1 MLMKDL
7 CSGRPIMYTSYPQ
20 HHSTSH
26 AKGGLDTPPPR
37 PTHAED
43 ATITLKEADAYALA
57 YEQLLPF
64 MID

>member
-7 CSGRPIMYTSYPQ
+7 CSGTPIMYISYAE

-26 AKGGLDTPPPR
+26 VKGEVDTPRR
-37 PTHAED
+37 PDHAED
-43 ATITLKEADAYALA
+43 AMITLKEEDAHALA
-57 YEQLLPF
+57 CEELLPF

>member
-1 MLMKDL
+1 MKDL
-7 CSGRPIMYTSYPQ
+7 CSGSPIVYSACAQ

-26 AKGGLDTPPPR
+26 AKGEVDTPPRR

-43 ATITLKEADAYALA
+43 ATITLKEEDAHALA
-57 YEQLLPF
+57 YEQLLSF

>member
-1 MLMKDL
+1 MKDL
-7 CSGRPIMYTSYPQ
+7 CSGRSIVYIACAQ

-26 AKGGLDTPPPR
+26 AKGGVVTPPPR
-37 PTHAED
+37 PTHAKD

>member
-1 MLMKDL
+1 MKDL
-7 CSGRPIMYTSYPQ
+7 CSRRPIMYISCSQ

-26 AKGGLDTPPPR
+26 AKGGVDTPPR
-37 PTHAED
+37 RHAHAED
-43 ATITLKEADAYALA
+43 ATITLKEEDAHALA